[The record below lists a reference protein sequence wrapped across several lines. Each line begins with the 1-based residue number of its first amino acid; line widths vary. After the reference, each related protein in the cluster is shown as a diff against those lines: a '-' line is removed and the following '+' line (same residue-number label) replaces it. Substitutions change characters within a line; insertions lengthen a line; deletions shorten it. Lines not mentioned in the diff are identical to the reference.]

1 MGNPGQLINR
11 HHRSGF
17 FTGFPFMVIIIFLP
31 QRFQIENNL
40 SPVDAGVKMLALLLL
55 SAFGAG
61 LAGFICSKKNLSWYL
76 LVLSNVLQVIG
87 LGLLSSVP
95 TSDTILARQ
104 YGYQVILGLGF
115 GLGLSSL
122 VIVSR
127 VEVSDQDLGMVLLAT
142 ICIHLSFSMT

>member
-1 MGNPGQLINR
+1 
-11 HHRSGF
+11 
-17 FTGFPFMVIIIFLP
+17 MVIIIFLP
-31 QRFQIENNL
+31 QRFQIENSL
-40 SPVDAGVKMLALLLL
+40 SPVEAGVKMLALLLF

-61 LAGFICSKKNLSWYL
+61 LPGFICSKKNISWYL

-87 LGLLSSVP
+87 LGLLSSISS
-95 TSDTILARQ
+95 SDTVLARQ

-127 VEVSDQDLGMVLLAT
+127 VEVDEADLGSSPLISPTA
-142 ICIHLSFSMT
+142 HLWLT

>member
-1 MGNPGQLINR
+1 
-11 HHRSGF
+11 
-17 FTGFPFMVIIIFLP
+17 MVIIIFLP
-31 QRFQIENNL
+31 QRFQIENSL

-61 LAGFICSKKNLSWYL
+61 LAGFICSKKNISWYL

-87 LGLLSSVP
+87 LGLLSTIPS
-95 TSDTILARQ
+95 SDTVLARQ

-127 VEVSDQDLGMVLLAT
+127 VEVDEADLGNFPWIFPT
-142 ICIHLSFSMT
+142 CCS

>member
-1 MGNPGQLINR
+1 
-11 HHRSGF
+11 
-17 FTGFPFMVIIIFLP
+17 MVIIIFLP
-31 QRFQIENNL
+31 QRFQIENSL

-61 LAGFICSKKNLSWYL
+61 LAGFICSKKNVSWYL
-76 LVLSNVLQVIG
+76 LVLSNTLQVIG

-95 TSDTILARQ
+95 SSDVVLARQ

-127 VEVSDQDLGMVLLAT
+127 VEVDDADLGTL
-142 ICIHLSFSMT
+142 ISYG